1 MFRKILCISISL
13 IISFSVLSQ
22 EDGSLFPE
30 RYLKNPVMTPYG
42 IIATNDF
49 ESAIYLIRTG
59 EAEELVSAPGAGRFL
74 HFNNDKTKIGFK
86 LINPDDEMQVPA
98 ILDLETKEIVRLEQ
112 PQRRAGQVSF
122 ADDGSIAYVI
132 GTQLVV
138 RRDDRVETYDLGVF
152 SNLSP
157 VSPDGEIVAYKDYT
171 DQIWLYNLQ
180 TRDRYRI
187 TDPENGYRGAL
198 WSPKGDRLVY
208 STIGTELYYYDITNR
223 QSGYIGEGE
232 NPNWSAGGDKLV
244 YHRREIDFLNIELL
258 SSNLFLYDFDSA
270 VVKQLTDT
278 DDVFEMDARFTVS
291 DEEIIY
297 HTYDG
302 REIRI
307 LRLQEPEEDIG
318 LFREVPPVKIDQ
330 PLEIPDFRLGTTAA
344 QDTMIAGN
352 IDWVHIHQVY
362 DTRNDWNQGRVCC
375 GAATVA
381 QVFATYNIFTP
392 WPFYTYGHTSDFG
405 LYISD
410 PYTFNDIIYT
420 GYTGRWPSG
429 GHGFLWHGGGS
440 PRSRSVQYISNHG
453 ITETRRDDNV
463 SWNTVTTELDM
474 GHSYILCSTG
484 LTAGHIVLAIGTYGD
499 QNTVV
504 VNDPYGDKNA
514 GNYGWVY
521 NGKHAL
527 YDWADANTGRRKVTP
542 IAWGVRVRFDP
553 EEEPVVISYSP
564 DIEDSVYT
572 TTEIDITFSHPM
584 ETESLSHAMK
594 LIPEV
599 SGTLSWSN
607 SNRTVTFEPGSVLS
621 GATTYTVTIDTTAKN
636 TFGKNLS
643 EPFTFDFVTKDRER
657 LIVDKAY
664 PIDQQT
670 EISTTVQ
677 FRIWF
682 DYKIYRIGLL
692 KYFALYDSNNEQIS
706 VANVA
711 VRDINDRSLLTF
723 EPKYPLDY
731 NQEYHLFL
739 YDGLR
744 DIRGHPF
751 EDTLQITFH
760 TFIEKPIGGTILDDF
775 PNCDQWL
782 LLNNEEGSSNVDMS
796 QTKFVSTTERKISGT
811 AAAKLTYA
819 FDADD
824 GVLKVTN
831 HSALTIDPAQTDNF
845 GIWIF
850 GDLSGNLIEF
860 HFRNTESEDISI
872 VVDSLHFTG
881 WKLVRV
887 NITDITS
894 SDNLDFFGIAIRKN
908 SDGKAE
914 GVIFFDQL
922 QKNIVT
928 PVRDNDEYIVLKDFR
943 LHQNYPN
950 PFNPSTYI
958 RYDVPRESHVRLTVY
973 NMLGQQVATLVDEE
987 HGAGMYE
994 TLFDASHLPT
1004 GLYMYRLQSGD
1015 FVKTRSLLF
1024 LK

>member
-1 MFRKILCISISL
+1 MLRRILCISILL

-30 RYLKNPVMTPYG
+30 RYLKDPVTTPHG

-49 ESAIYLIRTG
+49 ESAIYLIRDG
-59 EAEELVSAPGAGRFL
+59 EVEELVSAPGSGRFL
-74 HFNNDKTKIGFK
+74 HFNKEKTKIGFK

-98 ILDLETKEIVRLEQ
+98 ILDLRTKEIIRLEQ

-122 ADDGSIAYVI
+122 TADGSVAYVI
-132 GTQLVV
+132 DTELIV

-157 VSPDGEIVAYKDYT
+157 ISPDGRNVSYKDYA
-171 DQIWLYNLQ
+171 DQIWIFDLQ
-180 TRDRYRI
+180 TGDRYQI
-187 TDPENGYRGAL
+187 TDPEKGYRGAL
-198 WSPKGDRLVY
+198 WSPKGDKLVY
-208 STIGTELYYYDITNR
+208 STIGTELYYYDLPNR

-232 NPNWSAGGDKLV
+232 NPNWSAAGDKLV
-244 YHRREIDFLNIELL
+244 YHKREIDFLNIELL

-270 VVKQLTDT
+270 AVTQLTDT
-278 DDVFEMDARFTVS
+278 EDVFEMDARFTVS

-297 HTYDG
+297 HTYDE
-302 REIRI
+302 REIRF
-307 LRLQEPEEDIG
+307 LRLDEREDPG
-318 LFREVPPVKIDQ
+318 LFKEIPSIKPDRPLEVPQ
-330 PLEIPDFRLGTTAA
+330 YQLGKTTA
-344 QDTMIAGN
+344 QDTVIAGN

-362 DTRNDWNQGRVCC
+362 DTRSDWNQGRVCC

-392 WPFYTYGHTSDFG
+392 WPLQTYGHTSYFG

-410 PYTFNDIIYT
+410 PYTFNDIAYT

-440 PRSRSVQYISNHG
+440 PRSRSVEYITNHG
-453 ITETRRDDNV
+453 INETRRDLHV

-484 LTAGHIVLAIGTYGD
+484 LTAGHIVLAIGTYGS

-514 GNYGWVY
+514 GNYGWVH

-527 YDWADANTGRRKVTP
+527 YDWADANTGRQKVTP

-553 EEEPVVISYSP
+553 EEAPVVVSYSP
-564 DIEDSVYT
+564 DTEDSVYT
-572 TTEIDITFSHPM
+572 TSKIDITFSHPM
-584 ETESLSHAMK
+584 ERESLLDEVK

-599 SGTLSWSN
+599 PGTLIWSN
-607 SNRTVTFEPGSVLS
+607 SNRTVTFDPGIVLS
-621 GATTYTVTIDTTAKN
+621 GATTYSVTIDTSATN
-636 TFGKNLS
+636 TFGINLS

-657 LIVDKAY
+657 LIVEKAY
-664 PIDQQT
+664 PMDKQT
-670 EISTTVQ
+670 DISTTVQ

-692 KYFALYDSNNEQIS
+692 KYFALYDSNNEQVS
-706 VANVA
+706 VAKVA
-711 VRDINDRSLLTF
+711 VRDIDDRSFLSF

-744 DIRGHPF
+744 DIRGHPL
-751 EDTLQITFH
+751 EDTLQVTFH
-760 TFIEKPIGGTILDDF
+760 TAVETPIGGTILDDF
-775 PNCDQWL
+775 PNCDQWVL
-782 LLNNEEGSSNVDMS
+782 LKNDEGSSNVDMS
-796 QTKFVSTTERKISGT
+796 ITKFVSTTERKISGT

-819 FDADD
+819 FDADE
-824 GVLKVTN
+824 GVLKISN
-831 HSALTIDPAQTDNF
+831 QPAMTIDPAGTDNF
-845 GIWIF
+845 GIWVF

-860 HFRNTESEDISI
+860 HFRNTESENVSI
-872 VVDSLHFTG
+872 IVDSLHFTG
-881 WKLVRV
+881 WKLVKV
-887 NITDITS
+887 NIADIGS
-894 SDNLDFFGIAIRKN
+894 SDILDFSGIAIRKN
-908 SDGKAE
+908 SDGQAE

-928 PVRDNDEYIVLKDFR
+928 PVRYHDEHIVLTDFR

-958 RYDVPRESHVRLTVY
+958 RYDIPNESQVRLTVY
-973 NMLGQQVATLVDEE
+973 NMLGQQVAILVDEE
-987 HGAGMYE
+987 HIPGTYE

-1004 GLYMYRLQSGD
+1004 GLYMYRLQAGD
-1015 FVKTRSLLF
+1015 FVRTRSLLY

>member
-1 MFRKILCISISL
+1 MSRKILCISILL

-22 EDGSLFPE
+22 ENGSLFPE
-30 RYLKNPVMTPYG
+30 RYLKNPIITPYG

-49 ESAIYLIRTG
+49 ESAIYLIRNG
-59 EAEELVSAPGAGRFL
+59 EVEELVSAPGAGRFL
-74 HFNNDKTKIGFK
+74 HFNKEKTQIGFK
-86 LINPDDEMQVPA
+86 LIHPDNEMQVPA
-98 ILDLETKEIVRLEQ
+98 ILDLGTKEIVKLEG

-122 ADDGSIAYVI
+122 ADDGTIAYVI
-132 GTQLVV
+132 DTQLIV
-138 RRDDRVETYDLGVF
+138 RREDGIETYDLGVF

-157 VSPDGEIVAYKDYT
+157 ISPDGRKVSYKDDA
-171 DQIWLYNLQ
+171 DQIWIFNLQ
-180 TRDRYRI
+180 TGERYRV

-198 WSPKGDRLVY
+198 WSPKGDKLVY
-208 STIGTELYYYDITNR
+208 STIGTELYYYDIPNR

-232 NPNWSAGGDKLV
+232 NPDWSAAGDKLV

-258 SSNLFLYDFDSA
+258 SSDLFLYGFDSA
-270 VVKQLTDT
+270 TVKQLTDT
-278 DDVFEMDARFTVS
+278 EDVFEMDARFSVS

-297 HTYDG
+297 HTYDE
-302 REIRI
+302 REIRY
-307 LRLQEPEEDIG
+307 LRLHEREEDIG

-344 QDTMIAGN
+344 QDTVIAGN

-362 DTRNDWNQGRVCC
+362 DTRSDWNQGRVCC

-392 WPFYTYGHTSDFG
+392 WPFHTYGRTSDFG

-410 PYTFNDIIYT
+410 PYTFNDITYT

-440 PRSRSVQYISNHG
+440 PRSRSVQYITNHG
-453 ITETRRDDNV
+453 IHETQRDLNV
-463 SWNTVTTELDM
+463 SWNTVTTELDL

-484 LTAGHIVLAIGTYGD
+484 LTAGHIVLAIGTYGG

-527 YDWADANTGRRKVTP
+527 YDWADANTGRQKVTP
-542 IAWGVRVRFDP
+542 IAWGVRVRFDS

-572 TTEIDITFSHPM
+572 TSKIDITFSHPM
-584 ETESLSHAMK
+584 ERESLSHAVK

-621 GATTYTVTIDTTAKN
+621 GATKYTVTIDTSARN

-643 EPFTFDFVTKDRER
+643 EPFTFDFITKDRER
-657 LIVDKAY
+657 LIVERAY
-664 PIDQQT
+664 PMDKQT
-670 EISTTVQ
+670 DISTTVQ
-677 FRIWF
+677 FRVWF
-682 DYKIYRIGLL
+682 DYKIYRVGLL
-692 KYFALYDSNNEQIS
+692 RHFALYDSNSEQVS

-711 VRDINDRSLLTF
+711 VRDIDDRSFLSF
-723 EPKYPLDY
+723 EPKYPLNF

-744 DIRGHPF
+744 DIRGHPL

-760 TFIEKPIGGTILDDF
+760 TSVEKPIGGTTLDDF
-775 PNCDQWL
+775 PNCDQWV

-796 QTKFVSTTERKISGT
+796 NTRFVSTTERKISGT
-811 AAAKLTYA
+811 AAGKLTYA
-819 FDADD
+819 FDEDE
-824 GVLKVTN
+824 GVLVVSN
-831 HSALTIDPAQTDNF
+831 LQVMTIDPGETDNF
-845 GIWIF
+845 GIWVF

-860 HFRNTESEDISI
+860 HFGITESEVISI

-881 WKLVRV
+881 WKLVKA
-887 NITDITS
+887 NITNIGS
-894 SDNLDFFGIAIRKN
+894 SDILDFSGIAIRKT
-908 SDGKAE
+908 SDGQAE

-928 PVRDNDEYIVLKDFR
+928 PVWDHDEHIVIKDFR

-958 RYDVPRESHVRLTVY
+958 RYDIPRESHVRLTVY

-987 HGAGMYE
+987 HTPGTYE
-994 TLFDASHLPT
+994 KIFEASYLPT
-1004 GLYMYRLQSGD
+1004 GLYMYRLQAGD
-1015 FVKTRSLLF
+1015 FVKTRSFLF